1 MRRIVPL
8 FIGSLAACSEGPLS
22 APPVPQTI
30 TEVVGLYTLSTVND
44 DSVAGN
50 RIFVGLRPCISLPS
64 ADDSLFVGPE
74 GSIDLRNDRTLEWNL
89 VRQTFCSATS
99 DGGVDSLLIGG
110 TYTTTDLRAIVV
122 TVRFTLSDTF
132 LASKNTVAPPYS
144 SNDHIPKPTLS
155 SASTSYLPVGAKR
168 PTPAMKSARSVC
180 HPRLIG
186 CT

>member
-8 FIGSLAACSEGPLS
+8 IIGSLAACSEGPLS

-50 RIFVGLRPCISLPS
+50 RIFVGLRPCIGLPS

-74 GSIDLRNDRTLEWNL
+74 GSIDLRNDRTLVWNL

-99 DGGVDSLLIGG
+99 TGSVDSLLIGG
-110 TYTTTDLRAIVV
+110 TYTTTDIREVAV
-122 TVRFTLSDTF
+122 TVRFTLSDTVISVSDATAIRGDDSRTGSDGSIF
-132 LASKNTVAPPYS
+132 FP
-144 SNDHIPKPTLS
+144 
-155 SASTSYLPVGAKR
+155 ASTL
-168 PTPAMKSARSVC
+168 TFSVSDSLGDYQLTFE
-180 HPRLIG
+180 R
-186 CT
+186 